1 MSFPRFDGGIACRW
15 NKYNQKLIIRQEV
28 LNQNLI
34 MCDSHHRAAFR
45 GCCVMQNRAS
55 LLRGFLLPPLLR
67 ETTMFTLKIITANRN
82 EIINAIDSIEWKR
95 AEKTIYADACTGE
108 LLKLTLQPGDT
119 AYLVNSDNRTVAT
132 YTNPAKQ

>member
-1 MSFPRFDGGIACRW
+1 
-15 NKYNQKLIIRQEV
+15 
-28 LNQNLI
+28 
-34 MCDSHHRAAFR
+34 
-45 GCCVMQNRAS
+45 MQNRAS

-108 LLKLTLQPGDT
+108 LLKLTLHPGDT

-132 YTNPAKQ
+132 YTNPAEQ